1 VSHILASIYVLRVK
15 CITVKN
21 PKENTTPL
29 LNYCYQ
35 LAEPFQKKKK
45 RERCIISGL
54 IWWSAAGARPP
65 RAIKRTP

>member
-1 VSHILASIYVLRVK
+1 VYYKSRIPKKILLLFSIIAISGTL
-15 CITVKN
+15 
-21 PKENTTPL
+21 P
-29 LNYCYQ
+29 
-35 LAEPFQKKKK
+35 KKKK